1 MKRTYRLYA
10 DENTVGYLPLTGE
23 KYPSTD
29 IVLLRETVP
38 HGAVVRVFEVL
49 ARDPTRS
56 RGRYCSAQVQQT
68 ALLIRHEVIASEPEG
83 VEWSDD
89 QVEELLEWCDSL
101 AQSLQ
106 AECWENHATNPWYGS
121 STFDTWPYVETT
133 VEVDDDDLEGLDED
147 AIDKKFEDAL
157 DGDEGANPTWVV
169 LPPADST
176 KVGPDPTEDPDDG
189 EECP

>member
-10 DENTVGYLPLTGE
+10 AENSVGYFPLTGE

-29 IVLLRETVP
+29 IVLLRAAVP

-49 ARDPTRS
+49 ARDPLRS
-56 RGRYCSAQVQQT
+56 RGRYCSAQAQQT

-83 VEWSDD
+83 VEWTDA
-89 QVEELLEWCDSL
+89 QAEELLEWCDDL

-106 AECWENHATNPWYGS
+106 SDCRANHATNPWYGS

-157 DGDEGANPTWVV
+157 IEDEGSNPTWVV

-176 KVGPDPTEDPDDG
+176 KVGPDPTE
-189 EECP
+189 EEE